1 MTEGPDPQALAR
13 AMEATWP
20 PAELARAGGF
30 LLRRGAGGGKRVSA
44 ATAET
49 DAPDI
54 PAARAAM
61 AAWGQ
66 VPLFLIRPGEGALDA
81 ALAAQGDE
89 VRDVTTVLAAPA
101 AQLADPP
108 PEPMAAFV
116 HWPPL
121 AMAETLWAEAGI
133 GPGRLAVMHRVA
145 GPRAAV
151 LGRTEDRAA
160 GVAFVA
166 ADGPVAVLHALA
178 VVPGFR
184 RRGTGLA
191 LLRAAAGWAVAA
203 GADWLALAV
212 TQANRPAQAL
222 YHRAGMA
229 EVARYHYRAPP
240 GPGGW

>member
-1 MTEGPDPQALAR
+1 MTAAPDPRALAH
-13 AMEATWP
+13 AMAATWP
-20 PAELARAGGF
+20 PAEVARAGGF

-49 DAPDI
+49 AAPDI
-54 PAARAAM
+54 AAARAAM

-66 VPLFLIRPGEGALDA
+66 APLFLIRPGEAALDA
-81 ALAAQGDE
+81 ALAAQGDA
-89 VRDVTTVLAAPA
+89 VQDVTTVLAAPA
-101 AQLADPP
+101 ARLADPP

-121 AMAETLWAEAGI
+121 AVDETLWAEAGV
-133 GPGRLAVMHRVA
+133 GPGRLAVMGRVA
-145 GPRAAV
+145 CPRAAV
-151 LGRTEDRAA
+151 LARTDDRAA

-166 ADGPVAVLHALA
+166 ADGPVAMLHAVA

-212 TQANRPAQAL
+212 TEANAPAQAL
-222 YHRAGMA
+222 YRGAGMV

-240 GPGGW
+240 GSGGW